1 MGPAVGVECVEG
13 AQVGDGHQDDRQD
26 LVDHHGGGGVG
37 QGIVAGWE
45 VPHTAQQRARGA
57 ADQHQGLEEAWREEE
72 TRRRDGM
79 GREEKVEKGCK
90 TFSHNSK
97 RNTHHNCLSLHLY

>member
-45 VPHTAQQRARGA
+45 VPHTAQQGARGA
-57 ADQHQGLEEAWREEE
+57 ADQHQGLEGKREEGRGDRGQQRGE
-72 TRRRDGM
+72 RR
-79 GREEKVEKGCK
+79 E
-90 TFSHNSK
+90 N
-97 RNTHHNCLSLHLY
+97 